1 MPLMSPTPSIVYAV
15 IAALAN
21 VVGAVAVT
29 SRRSWS
35 DRSLELLIAFSAGFM
50 ISVSLV
56 DIIPEAISTS
66 GMQAGVMILAGF
78 LLVHLTQHVFVHH
91 FHFGEETHAVSQQ
104 VGVAALIGLL
114 LHTFVDGVAITSAF
128 GVSASL
134 GVLVFG
140 AIVLHKLP
148 EGVAIASLFLAAGGS
163 RAMAFGAAA
172 LLGGATILGAVLT
185 TVLLPL
191 ASSGLAL
198 SGGVTLYVGASNL
211 IPEFQGKPGWQH
223 NIAFFGGCAAY
234 YAVRTIALA

>member
-66 GMQAGVMILAGF
+66 GMQAGVLILAGF

-114 LHTFVDGVAITSAF
+114 LHTFVDGVRGDRAPQTPRGRSDRIIVPRRRREPRDGLWRGRTARRSDNTRR
-128 GVSASL
+128 GVDD
-134 GVLVFG
+134 GV
-140 AIVLHKLP
+140 
-148 EGVAIASLFLAAGGS
+148 VAT
-163 RAMAFGAAA
+163 RVER
-172 LLGGATILGAVLT
+172 LGAQWWRDAVC
-185 TVLLPL
+185 
-191 ASSGLAL
+191 
-198 SGGVTLYVGASNL
+198 GGVESDS
-211 IPEFQGKPGWQH
+211 
-223 NIAFFGGCAAY
+223 
-234 YAVRTIALA
+234 

>member
-1 MPLMSPTPSIVYAV
+1 MTFMPVMPPSSSIVYAL

-21 VVGAVAVT
+21 VIGAVAVT

-35 DRSLELLIAFSAGFM
+35 HQSLELLIAFSAGFM

-56 DIIPEAISTS
+56 DIIPEAITTG
-66 GMQAGVMILAGF
+66 GMQAGVLILAGF

-91 FHFGEETHAVSQQ
+91 FHFGEETHTVSQQ

-172 LLGGATILGAVLT
+172 L
-185 TVLLPL
+185 PL

-211 IPEFQGKPGWQH
+211 IPEFQGKPGWRH

-234 YAVRTIALA
+234 YLVRTVALG